1 MEWKCLALGGTL
13 AQRAPLFITSGVWK
27 LKSLVVKFADKDYQK
42 SSNTAILKKI
52 S

>member
-13 AQRAPLFITSGVWK
+13 AQRAPLFITSGE
-27 LKSLVVKFADKDYQK
+27 LKSLVVKFAEKDYQK